1 MSEGEELLVLSANC
15 QGLQN
20 KLKRMDVLDYL
31 GKTNASI
38 ICLQDIHWTS
48 NDESIVRSMWKG
60 DVILNCESSN
70 SRGVAILLNTN
81 FEYSIISVYKDNE
94 GNMTSLDLN
103 FGDTSIK
110 LINMYAPSKDSPKF
124 FEKVKDILH
133 SNKQTFIMIVGD
145 FFKFDTGPSA

>member
-1 MSEGEELLVLSANC
+1 MSQGEELLVLSANC

-60 DVILNCESSN
+60 DVILNDESSN

-81 FEYSIISVYKDNE
+81 FEYSIISIYKDKE
-94 GNMTSLDLN
+94 GNMISLDLN

-110 LINMYAPSKDSPKF
+110 LINIYAPNKDSPEF
-124 FEKVKDILH
+124 FEKVKYILN
-133 SNKQTFIMIVGD
+133 SNKQTFIMIFGD
-145 FFKFDTGPSA
+145 FNLILDSA

>member
-1 MSEGEELLVLSANC
+1 MSQGEELLVLSANC

-20 KLKRMDVLDYL
+20 KQKRMDVLDYL

-38 ICLQDIHWTS
+38 ICLQDIHWAS

-60 DVILNCESSN
+60 DVILNGESSN

-81 FEYSIISVYKDNE
+81 FEYSIISIYKDKE
-94 GNMTSLDLN
+94 GNMISLDLN

-110 LINMYAPSKDSPKF
+110 LINMYAPNKDSPEF
-124 FEKVKDILH
+124 FEKVRTLK
-133 SNKQTFIMIVGD
+133 
-145 FFKFDTGPSA
+145 